1 MKKRNIFL
9 TACTIILVCSVSIG
23 SAFAYFTTYTEAKG
37 GYTISLGD
45 KTTIEEPK
53 VSEMTKHIV
62 IKNLEGSEPVWVRAR
77 AFGGEVYELIYSDKS
92 GKWLPNSD
100 GYYYYKDILT
110 AGQSTEELL
119 VKIENIP
126 EDAEDFDI
134 VVVYETTP
142 VLYDENG
149 EPYADWTLK
158 VDSGTVE
165 GGAN

>member
-1 MKKRNIFL
+1 MKKKKIFL
-9 TACTIILVCSVSIG
+9 TACAIALICSVSIG
-23 SAFAYFTTYTEAKG
+23 SALAYFTTYTEAKG

-45 KTTIEEPK
+45 KTTVDEPTF
-53 VSEMTKHIV
+53 SEWTKHVV
-62 IKNLEGSEPVWVRAR
+62 ITSANDSEPVWVRAK
-77 AFGGEVYELIYSDKS
+77 AFCGSEYSLVYSDKS

-142 VLYDENG
+142 VLYDESG